1 MSLQF
6 HCTSIEDYDNQHA
19 AIVRGSLQTG
29 PVSPGMSLCIQ
40 LSATFEMTIPIIDV
54 LDSGELLI
62 DCDDQEGV
70 DNLLALGI
78 ADECL
83 RIDC

>member
-6 HCTSIEDYDNQHA
+6 HCTSFEDYGNQRA
-19 AIVRGSLQTG
+19 VIVRGSLQTG
-29 PVSPGMSLCIQ
+29 PVSPGMSLCIH
-40 LSATFEMTIPIIDV
+40 LSTTFEMTIPIIDV

-78 ADECL
+78 ANECL